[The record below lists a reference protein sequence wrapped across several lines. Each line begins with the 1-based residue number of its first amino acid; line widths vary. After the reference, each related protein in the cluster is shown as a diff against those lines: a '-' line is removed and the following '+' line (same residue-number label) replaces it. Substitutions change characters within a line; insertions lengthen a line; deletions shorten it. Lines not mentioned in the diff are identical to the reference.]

1 MRSDKRLSKLD
12 KIDNNLERVVAKL
25 KQRKVNI
32 EVEPLVDMR
41 AVRQWSQRCVEP
53 LRVFCEKVLGELYMH
68 FTPRSVNELL
78 NEVVQRGLRLEIAL
92 ALASQFDPLLSND
105 TLLRRYID
113 EDFVDWDCLTS
124 IINGFGYRF
133 GVDELRNLLS
143 QPVVESP
150 KRGRFSLP
158 RSLGLSGIVK
168 GLKRQ

>member
-12 KIDNNLERVVAKL
+12 KIDGNLERVVAKL
-25 KQRKVNI
+25 KQRKLNV
-32 EVEPLVDMR
+32 EVESLVDVK

-53 LRVFCEKVLGELYMH
+53 LRAFCEKVLTDLYMH
-68 FTPRSVNELL
+68 FTPASVNNLL

-113 EDFVDWDCLTS
+113 EGFVDWDYLVS
-124 IINGFGYRF
+124 VINGFGYRF

-143 QPVVESP
+143 QPVVEVP
-150 KRGRFSLP
+150 RRRFSLP
-158 RSLGLSGIVK
+158 RSLGFSGIVR
-168 GLKRQ
+168 GLKK

>member
-1 MRSDKRLSKLD
+1 MRSNKRLSKLD
-12 KIDNNLERVVAKL
+12 KIDNNLPKVVAKL

-32 EVEPLVDMR
+32 EVKPLVDMK

-53 LRVFCEKVLGELYMH
+53 LRVFCEKVLGELYTH
-68 FTPRSVNELL
+68 YTPVSVNNLL

-105 TLLRRYID
+105 TLLRRYI
-113 EDFVDWDCLTS
+113 EEGFVDWDYLTS

-143 QPVVESP
+143 QPVVEVP
-150 KRGRFSLP
+150 RRRFSLP
-158 RSLGLSGIVK
+158 RSLDLSGIVK
-168 GLKRQ
+168 GLKK